1 MVLIPEGFALGM
13 YGHQAEH
20 RSVQR
25 VDPLERGGA
34 GMGRF
39 SFVINQLCRKPGA
52 HGGSTGLKPRFHN
65 GTVLHDADVDIIE
78 FTKPDKLLFPAQ
90 EPLFS
95 FFPALVPICNL
106 NKFLRRNAHQ
116 NDVTVQVFHKIGIVK
131 RIGNGRNGSQLGIVA
146 ACVNRSG
153 HFVRIG
159 MIRHKDCVQLPHDRN
174 PDAGLFS
181 PICVH
186 HAGTCNTG
194 SRFSSESLQ
203 N

>member
-34 GMGRF
+34 GMCRF
-39 SFVINQLCRKPGA
+39 PFVINQFCRKPGA
-52 HGGSTGLKPRFHN
+52 HGGGAGLKPRFHD

-95 FFPALVPICNL
+95 FFPSLVPVRNL
-106 NKFLRRNAHQ
+106 NKFFRRNAHQ
-116 NDVTVQVFHKIGIVK
+116 DNIAVQVFHKIGIVK
-131 RIGNGRNGSQLGIVA
+131 CKGNSRNGSQLG
-146 ACVNRSG
+146 
-153 HFVRIG
+153 
-159 MIRHKDCVQLPHDRN
+159 
-174 PDAGLFS
+174 
-181 PICVH
+181 
-186 HAGTCNTG
+186 
-194 SRFSSESLQ
+194 
-203 N
+203 

>member
-1 MVLIPEGFALGM
+1 M
-13 YGHQAEH
+13 
-20 RSVQR
+20 
-25 VDPLERGGA
+25 
-34 GMGRF
+34 
-39 SFVINQLCRKPGA
+39 
-52 HGGSTGLKPRFHN
+52 
-65 GTVLHDADVDIIE
+65 LHDADVDIIE

-131 RIGNGRNGSQLGIVA
+131 RIGNGRNGSQLGIVTA
-146 ACVNRSG
+146 GMNRSG
-153 HFVRIG
+153 HFVCIG
-159 MIRHKDCVQLPHDRN
+159 MIRHKNRIQFPHDRN

-181 PICVH
+181 LICVYH
-186 HAGTCNTG
+186 TGTSDTG